1 MKKPKGKKG
10 ITTII
15 NVRSVG
21 DDMVRIVVP
30 PTDVS
35 VEITIPQSCV
45 GKMTMRRL
53 DK

>member
-1 MKKPKGKKG
+1 MKKPKEKKG
-10 ITTII
+10 ITTTVI
-15 NVRSVG
+15 VRSVA
-21 DDMVRIVVP
+21 DDMVQIVVP